1 MTNVTHLFWGDRI
14 GRVRD
19 PMGNLWW
26 IQARVEEVDDAEID
40 RRMSDPVWL
49 ERMDYVQS
57 VDPFAKDAQ

>member
-26 IQARVEEVDDAEID
+26 IQARVDEVDDAEID

>member
-1 MTNVTHLFWGDRI
+1 VTNVTHLFWGDRI

-26 IQARVEEVDDAEID
+26 IQARVDEVDDAEID